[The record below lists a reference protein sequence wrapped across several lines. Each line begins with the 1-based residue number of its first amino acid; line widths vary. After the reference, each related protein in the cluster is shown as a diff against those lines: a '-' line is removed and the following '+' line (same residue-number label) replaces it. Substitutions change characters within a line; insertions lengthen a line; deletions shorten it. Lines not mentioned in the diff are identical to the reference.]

1 VKQRDKLK
9 VVLQHYRL
17 PDEGFALD
25 DPEND
30 DDIVVVLVMVVV
42 VVVVMM
48 MIKISLFSCN

>member
-9 VVLQHYRL
+9 VVLQHDRL
-17 PDEGFALD
+17 PDEGFELD

-30 DDIVVVLVMVVV
+30 DDIVVMM
-42 VVVVMM
+42 MM